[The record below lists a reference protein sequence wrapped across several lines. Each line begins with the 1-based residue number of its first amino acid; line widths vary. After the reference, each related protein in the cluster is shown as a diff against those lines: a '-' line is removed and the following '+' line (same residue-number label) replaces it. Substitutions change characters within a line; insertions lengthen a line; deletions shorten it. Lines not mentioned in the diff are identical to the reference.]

1 MFKSTRGLK
10 GSKVGI
16 FELLTYVSIT
26 VPLVDIHSFKSVVKP
41 RYVLQPRK
49 PVWYRPETKR
59 RGKEFTVVTVDS
71 ENNYHMS
78 LNIFVK
84 YFPKE
89 TKRID

>member
-41 RYVLQPRK
+41 RQVSQPRQPRWNTPERNK
-49 PVWYRPETKR
+49 KKYRIKKR
-59 RGKEFTVVTVDS
+59 S
-71 ENNYHMS
+71 
-78 LNIFVK
+78 I
-84 YFPKE
+84 
-89 TKRID
+89 